1 MKNRYVLFALIPIL
15 ILLEFVLFTTIGEF
29 ISAPEDVMVVVGVLL
44 LCVMLAANFYLVKF
58 FINKFKS
65 KSNSNQS

>member
-1 MKNRYVLFALIPIL
+1 MKNRYVLFALIPLL
-15 ILLEFVLFTTIGEF
+15 ILLELVGFTTVGEF

-58 FINKFKS
+58 LINKFKS
-65 KSNSNQS
+65 KSNPNL